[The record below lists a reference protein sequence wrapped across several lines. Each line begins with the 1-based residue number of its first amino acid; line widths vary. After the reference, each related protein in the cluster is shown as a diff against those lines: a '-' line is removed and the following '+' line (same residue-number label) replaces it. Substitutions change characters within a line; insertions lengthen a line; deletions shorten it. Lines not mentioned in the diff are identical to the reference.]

1 MTMTKITYRLSD
13 GTQAVL
19 EVKNGHSVM
28 EGAVR
33 ENLPGID
40 AECGGVCA
48 CATCLVH
55 VDTVW
60 IDRIPPKSEA
70 EQSMLDFAIGVEENS
85 RLSCQIK
92 VGPEIEGLI
101 VTLPESQR

>member
-1 MTMTKITYRLSD
+1 MTKITYRQHD
-13 GTQAVL
+13 GTEYVIDVQ
-19 EVKNGHSVM
+19 NGQSVM
-28 EGAVR
+28 EAAVR

-48 CATCLVH
+48 CATCQVYVDPAWFDKLV
-55 VDTVW
+55 
-60 IDRIPPKSEA
+60 PKSEE
-70 EQSMLDFAIGVEENS
+70 EQSMLDFATSVQENS

-92 VGPEIEGLI
+92 VAPDLEGLI